1 MMILIAIAIIA
12 LIASLLIIRVVM
24 KNSPRARAIVANIN
38 QKLFF
43 NSLIRFVFQSN
54 LKM

>member
-1 MMILIAIAIIA
+1 MMILIGIAIII
-12 LIASLLIIRVVM
+12 LIVALLIIRVMM
-24 KNSPRARAIVANIN
+24 KNSPRARAIVSNIN

-43 NSLIRFVFQSN
+43 NSLIRFVIQSN